1 MRREFPGQ
9 WKVVESR
16 RLLWLL
22 GLTFAL
28 IVTFQYIELPNTI
41 SSLFSSTKFPFS
53 RNGDG
58 EHKSSRNLAPAM
70 APSFPQKNA
79 SLVDDSSGG
88 GGDDEEVEVDK
99 IFDSG
104 GNATAPTVS
113 PSQVKENATA
123 PNVSPSQVKENAT
136 ATNVSPSQVKENA
149 TAPTVSPSQVKENA
163 TAPTVSPSQVKE
175 NATAP
180 TVSPSQVKENV
191 TAPVASAKPPAALP
205 LVKENATAPVASAKP
220 PASLPIPNPSPVK
233 DNATSHVEDKNSTK
247 TNVPGASPPV
257 VRFVPDV
264 KEYSKTPDSRVM
276 SISDMSKQLRRNRI
290 SHNRLAKKPK
300 WVTKPD
306 LELLQAK
313 YEIENA
319 PIDDKDPLLYAPLYR
334 NVSTFKRSYELME
347 KMLKVYVYKEGDKP
361 IMHSPILRGIY
372 ASEGWFMKLIESN
385 NNKFVTKDASKAHLF
400 YLPFSSRMLEVTLYV
415 QDSHSHRNLVQ
426 YLKDYIDFISVK
438 YPFWNRTSGADHFLA
453 ACHDW
458 APSETRNVFAKSIR
472 ALCNSDVKEGFVFGK
487 DTSLPETFV
496 RDPKKPLSSIGGKSA
511 SQRPTLAFFAGKPD
525 HGYLRPILLSYWGNN
540 KDPDLKIFGK
550 LPRTKGNKNYLQFM
564 KTSKYC
570 ICAKGFEVNS
580 PRVVEAIFYDCV
592 PVIISDNFVPPFFEV
607 LNWEAFALF
616 VAEKDI
622 PNLKKILMSVSERRY
637 RQMQMRVKRVQKHFL
652 WHVQPEKYDMF
663 HMILHSVWFN
673 RVSQISV

>member
-1 MRREFPGQ
+1 MRPEFPWL
-9 WKVVESR
+9 WKVESR
-16 RLLWLL
+16 RLLWLM

-28 IVTFQYIELPNTI
+28 IVTFQYIELPNSI
-41 SSLFSSTKFPFS
+41 SSLFSSSKIPFS
-53 RNGDG
+53 RNSTSLTRHGQRQ
-58 EHKSSRNLAPAM
+58 SSSNLAPAM
-70 APSFPQKNA
+70 APSFPPKNA
-79 SLVDDSSGG
+79 TLVDDSG

-99 IFDSG
+99 IFDTK
-104 GNATAPTVS
+104 GNATAPAVS

-123 PNVSPSQVKENAT
+123 PA
-136 ATNVSPSQVKENA
+136 
-149 TAPTVSPSQVKENA
+149 
-163 TAPTVSPSQVKE
+163 
-175 NATAP
+175 
-180 TVSPSQVKENV
+180 
-191 TAPVASAKPPAALP
+191 ASAEPPAALP
-205 LVKENATAPVASAKP
+205 ILKENATAPVASAKP
-220 PASLPIPNPSPVK
+220 PASLPTSNPSPVK
-233 DNATSHVEDKNSTK
+233 ENATTPTTSQVQDKNSTK
-247 TNVPGASPPV
+247 TDVPGASPV

-264 KEYSKTPDSRVM
+264 KENSKMPDSGVM
-276 SISDMSKQLRRNRI
+276 SISEMSKQLRRNRI

-334 NVSTFKRSYELME
+334 NVSIFKRSYELME

-415 QDSHSHRNLVQ
+415 QDSHSHRNLIQ

-458 APSETRNVFAKSIR
+458 APSETRKHFTKSIR

-496 RDPKKPLSSIGGKSA
+496 RDPKKPLSNIGGKSA

-607 LNWEAFALF
+607 LNWESFALF
-616 VAEKDI
+616 VAEKDV

-637 RQMQMRVKRVQKHFL
+637 KQMQMRVKRVQKHFL
-652 WHVQPEKYDMF
+652 WHVRPEKYDMF

-673 RVSQISV
+673 RVFQISV

>member
-1 MRREFPGQ
+1 MRPEFPGL
-9 WKVVESR
+9 WKVIESR
-16 RLLWLL
+16 RLLWLM

-41 SSLFSSTKFPFS
+41 SSLFSSTKLPFS
-53 RNGDG
+53 RNSSSLTRDSQH
-58 EHKSSRNLAPAM
+58 HKSNLAPAM
-70 APSFPQKNA
+70 APSYPQKNA
-79 SLVDDSSGG
+79 SLVDDSG

-99 IFDSG
+99 IFDNN
-104 GNATAPTVS
+104 GNATAP
-113 PSQVKENATA
+113 
-123 PNVSPSQVKENAT
+123 
-136 ATNVSPSQVKENA
+136 NVSPSQVKENA

-180 TVSPSQVKENV
+180 AVLPSQVKENA
-191 TAPVASAKPPAALP
+191 TAPAASAKPPAALP
-205 LVKENATAPVASAKP
+205 LVKENATAPVASAKS

-247 TNVPGASPPV
+247 TDVPGASPV

-264 KEYSKTPDSRVM
+264 KKYSKTPDSRVM
-276 SISDMSKQLRRNRI
+276 SISEMSKQLRRNRI
-290 SHNRLAKKPK
+290 THNRLAKKPK

-458 APSETRNVFAKSIR
+458 APSETRNHFAKSIR

-496 RDPKKPLSSIGGKSA
+496 RDPKKPLSNIGGKSA

-607 LNWEAFALF
+607 LNWESFALF

-673 RVSQISV
+673 RVFQISV